1 MYLSVVT
8 IHTSY
13 ESTGSHPHPSCV
25 KLCERISLSNNSF
38 DSALLCTDTPA
49 IKIRHAPI
57 HAALKDTAQ
66 LMHLELWSGVVTC
79 CLSQNSV
86 NFRKPQEHVRVYFKL
101 RSKKEMRY

>member
-8 IHTSY
+8 IHTSS

-66 LMHLELWSGVVTC
+66 LMHLEWWLAVCHKIRWTSGNLKNT
-79 CLSQNSV
+79 SGFISN
-86 NFRKPQEHVRVYFKL
+86 
-101 RSKKEMRY
+101 